1 MSEELLRFIRNY
13 SHDFQNHLQVIS
25 GLAQLNRTDRIR
37 EYIGKVSG
45 QLREITKIAVVDP
58 PALAAALLAFHQQ
71 VTRYG
76 VPVLVEVQAA
86 APGGGGERPAAP
98 EGEAPLRQ
106 AFGELGALM
115 GFLEGSTEPVALQV
129 ATTEEHLICDLDLPP
144 AGGISVAELETN
156 LAPVKGLLEPL
167 GVRAGVVETGAGLR
181 IRLRFPR
188 REG

>member
-25 GLAQLNRTDRIR
+25 GFAQLNRTERIR

-45 QLREITKIAVVDP
+45 QLREISKIAVIDP
-58 PALAAALLAFHQQ
+58 PALSAALLAFQQQ

-86 APGGGGERPAAP
+86 ASGERPAAP
-98 EGEAPLRQ
+98 GSEAPLWQ

-129 ATTEEHLICDLDLPP
+129 TRTEEHLICDLDLPP
-144 AGGISVAELETN
+144 AGGRSVAELEAN
-156 LAPVKGLLEPL
+156 LVPVNGLLEPL
-167 GVRAGVVETGAGLR
+167 GVRAGVAETGSGLR